1 MDSPPQF
8 FPELACSDPH
18 ELQECGLYEL
28 HDPRNISE
36 LPTLPGELAGTVP
49 IELYG
54 SVPKE
59 KFGRRGS
66 IDKEKIEF
74 GSSVSEDS

>member
-1 MDSPPQF
+1 MESRPQL
-8 FPELACSDPH
+8 PEMASSDPQ

-36 LPTLPGELAGTVP
+36 LSSLPSELASTVP

-54 SVPKE
+54 SVPNE
-59 KFGRRGS
+59 KTERRCS
-66 IDKEKIEF
+66 VDKEKIEF
-74 GSSVSEDS
+74 GSSLPEDS